1 MQNFFKWL
9 NSKNQEF
16 RNGFIEIKFATL
28 TIGIIILEVLFISYF
43 NSQIH
48 PFVEDAIITSGN
60 ENIIGLAFETL
71 THLIIIYLVML
82 PLSLAFTVYSEKDT
96 LINRISNKIL
106 EMCIEI
112 FKDIFIAGIVGIS
125 AYIALNTLKG

>member
-71 THLIIIYLVML
+71 THLIILYLVML
-82 PLSLAFTVYSEKDT
+82 PLSLAFTVYSKKDT

>member
-1 MQNFFKWL
+1 MQKLFKWL
-9 NSKNQEF
+9 NKKNQEF
-16 RNGFIEIKFATL
+16 RNGSIEIKFATL
-28 TIGIIILEVLFISYF
+28 TVGIIILEVLFISYF

-82 PLSLAFTVYSEKDT
+82 PLSLAFTVYSKKDT

-106 EMCIEI
+106 EICIEI

>member
-1 MQNFFKWL
+1 MQKFFKWI
-9 NSKNQEF
+9 NKKNQEF
-16 RNGFIEIKFATL
+16 RNEFTEMKFATL
-28 TIGIIILEVLFISYF
+28 AVGIIILEVLFISYF
-43 NSQIH
+43 KSQIH

-71 THLIIIYLVML
+71 THLIIVYLVML
-82 PLSLAFTVYSEKDT
+82 PLGLAFTVYSKRDT

-112 FKDIFIAGIVGIS
+112 FKGVFVAGIVGIS
-125 AYIALNTLKG
+125 AYIAINTLKG